1 MSKKAEASASL
12 LDAALSGN
20 LLALQ
25 AALAAG
31 GDKEIKGEVRVW
43 LTAILLGLLQ

>member
-1 MSKKAEASASL
+1 MSKKAKASASL

-25 AALAAG
+25 AALAVG
-31 GDKEIKGEVRVW
+31 GDKDTKREVRVW
-43 LTAILLGLLQ
+43 VSALLALC